1 MICGPTYIA
10 YVNVNY
16 PELLES
22 GVIRCPRRTGTDWS
36 ANEGRRMELSNRN
49 GPAGAG
55 RELEFAN
62 DNDYMRIGEVAEK
75 FGVTLRALRFYED
88 RGLLT
93 PRRDG
98 AVRLYARRDVARL
111 KFVLLGRRVGLS
123 LREVKQLIDMYDPDG
138 PNTRQLRFAL
148 EKGDRQLRRLTRQR
162 DEIVGTIAELE
173 ELLAGIR
180 QRLAAVAGARSSA

>member
-1 MICGPTYIA
+1 MG
-10 YVNVNY
+10 
-16 PELLES
+16 
-22 GVIRCPRRTGTDWS
+22 
-36 ANEGRRMELSNRN
+36 LSNRN
-49 GPAGAG
+49 GPPDDG
-55 RELEFAN
+55 RELDFAN

-88 RGLLT
+88 RGLLA

-98 AVRLYARRDVARL
+98 PVRLYARRDVARL

-148 EKGDRQLRRLTRQR
+148 EKGERQMKRLTRQR
-162 DEIVGTIAELE
+162 DEIVGAIAELE
-173 ELLAGIR
+173 TLLDGIR
-180 QRLAAVAGARSSA
+180 QRMSAGARSSA